1 MTKSFD
7 KVELEGVVPGNL
19 TEIVIFGAG
28 GFSRE
33 VPWLIAEN
41 NVHPPTVVACFVGR
55 GDEVG
60 HEVHGTA
67 VLTATEV

>member
-1 MTKSFD
+1 
-7 KVELEGVVPGNL
+7 
-19 TEIVIFGAG
+19 
-28 GFSRE
+28 
-33 VPWLIAEN
+33 
-41 NVHPPTVVACFVGR
+41 VHSPTVVACFAGR